1 MKKIYYLLIIAL
13 FGVASC
19 QETIFD
25 ENVTQEADF
34 TIIPIPNIP
43 VIEYDGDPIILGRRL
58 DNPYSLSNMR
68 LAFHNLLPE
77 MSEAGIEEE
86 DIVTTH
92 FYVRF
97 RPDNEEELQTIKD
110 RYSNF
115 DIYEYP
121 LDYELSGRVSYHD
134 PEIPDSLPTYQYAA
148 IDSVSW
154 RTIPL
159 PLNVDYEI
167 IERLFI
173 PDEDVDIEP
182 EVQMCTTRSSSYY
195 DAIESLVNESMR
207 LTGNIEEEDI
217 PENGMMASNSTWYPS
232 GRITAYDDIVDGQ
245 VPLEGVKVRARRW
258 FTTRSATTDANGY
271 FSFNKGFKDKVNY
284 SIVWDGPKWNIRDGQ
299 FIQAYYNG
307 PKKKGAWNLE
317 ITDDGYKSIR
327 YAAIHRAVYRM
338 KLGNTYGLSRIN
350 DLFCTNIC
358 YKHESGDG
366 VLGDYNREWGL
377 YICSDI
383 RIFGKKRNGS
393 FCKIHE
399 IVHTTFHEL
408 GHAAHCTNNIYNYY
422 CSDSNLL
429 ESWASFVGY
438 YLSIKEYQDLGCH
451 SGPFNIL
458 MDIDAGHTITMCYEP
473 DNQINLQ
480 LREVKSVED
489 NSDNYLPLFIDLNDP
504 DNQWLL
510 YTIYPDVG
518 VYDRNYFPKD
528 YIRIIPAEVLENF
541 AFNSLTLL
549 ETKPKLEIFYRNN
562 TATMNT
568 EYNLTQENIN
578 LMYELYENL

>member
-217 PENGMMASNSTWYPS
+217 PENDMMSSNSTWYPA

-245 VPLEGVKVRARRW
+245 IPLEGVKVRARRW
-258 FTTRSATTDANGY
+258 FTTHTAVTDANGE
-271 FSFNKGFKDKVNY
+271 FVMSDGFKKKANY
-284 SIVWDGPKWNIRDGQ
+284 SIVWEGDMWDIRDGD
-299 FIQAYYNG
+299 IGQAYYNG
-307 PKKKGAWNLE
+307 PKKTGDWNLE
-317 ITDDGYKSIR
+317 IPFDNHKSIR
-327 YAAIHRAVYRM
+327 YAAIHRAAHRM
-338 KLGNTYGLSRIN
+338 FEGDTYGLSRPRCIQKIAYHHDN
-350 DLFCTNIC
+350 NHNYCGIYFCEAGIGAFC
-358 YKHESGDG
+358 
-366 VLGDYNREWGL
+366 
-377 YICSDI
+377 DI
-383 RIFGKKRNGS
+383 RILGYSSVTNSPF
-393 FCKIHE
+393 E
-399 IVHTTFHEL
+399 VHQIISTTFHEL
-408 GHAAHCTNNIYNYY
+408 GHAAHFTNDPIQFAL
-422 CSDSNLL
+422 SVNLQ
-429 ESWASFVGY
+429 ESWASFVGF
-438 YLSIKEYQDLGCH
+438 YLVLMEYQDLGFVN
-451 SGPFNIL
+451 GPFDIGIYEPYPYTMSAYYIPDGSINRQLTEVPNPNGYNPIFIDMYDSDNQYITNIL
-458 MDIDAGHTITMCYEP
+458 HDTSDSINRERYPYDVIRCIPADVIEDFVFNSRTILSTKTKLINFYNSIDDYEKSRYNLSPETI
-473 DNQINLQ
+473 
-480 LREVKSVED
+480 
-489 NSDNYLPLFIDLNDP
+489 NSLY
-504 DNQWLL
+504 LL
-510 YTIYPDVG
+510 Y
-518 VYDRNYFPKD
+518 
-528 YIRIIPAEVLENF
+528 
-541 AFNSLTLL
+541 
-549 ETKPKLEIFYRNN
+549 
-562 TATMNT
+562 
-568 EYNLTQENIN
+568 Q
-578 LMYELYENL
+578 

>member
-1 MKKIYYLLIIAL
+1 MIIAL

-77 MSEAGIEEE
+77 MSDACIEEE

-258 FTTRSATTDANGY
+258 FTTHTAVTDANGE
-271 FSFNKGFKDKVNY
+271 FMMNKGFKNKANY
-284 SIVWDGPKWNIRDGQ
+284 SIVWEGDMWDIRDGD
-299 FIQAYYNG
+299 IGQAYYNG
-307 PKKKGAWNLE
+307 PKKEGAWNLE
-317 ITDDGYKSIR
+317 IPFDNNKSIR
-327 YAAIHRAVYRM
+327 YAAIHRAAYRM
-338 KLGNTYGLSRIN
+338 FEGDTYGLSRPQYIQKISYHHDSN
-350 DLFCTNIC
+350 
-358 YKHESGDG
+358 H
-366 VLGDYNREWGL
+366 DYNGIYYCEVG
-377 YICSDI
+377 IGIFCDI
-383 RIFGKKRNGS
+383 RIIGYDYTTSCPREVH
-393 FCKIHE
+393 KI
-399 IVHTTFHEL
+399 ISTTFHEL
-408 GHAAHCTNNIYNYY
+408 GHAAHFSHNPIEYAL
-422 CSDSNLL
+422 SIDLQ
-429 ESWASFVGY
+429 ESWASFVGF
-438 YLSIKEYQDLGCH
+438 YLALMEYEDLGYS
-451 SGPFNIL
+451 SGPFGVRIYEPYPYTMAVYYVPDVYINRQLTEVPNPNGYNPIFIDMYDSDNQHITNIL
-458 MDIDAGHTITMCYEP
+458 FNQADSINQDKYPYDAIRLIPADIIEDFVFNSRTILSTKNKLINYYNSIDDYEKSRYNLSP
-473 DNQINLQ
+473 ETINSL
-480 LREVKSVED
+480 
-489 NSDNYLPLFIDLNDP
+489 Y
-504 DNQWLL
+504 LL
-510 YTIYPDVG
+510 Y
-518 VYDRNYFPKD
+518 
-528 YIRIIPAEVLENF
+528 
-541 AFNSLTLL
+541 
-549 ETKPKLEIFYRNN
+549 
-562 TATMNT
+562 
-568 EYNLTQENIN
+568 Q
-578 LMYELYENL
+578 